1 MATRPNAAATSQAL
15 TLLGQFTDSIDSL
28 PHDLTKAF
36 GDLRELD
43 AVLRSSMQGITS
55 KVYKLID
62 LMQDSSATPAA
73 RLCLLLEIAEDAQ
86 RLRMGSEDKI
96 RVAGRTADDVAAHN
110 QYNHQILN
118 HLSELDTAFE
128 EALYIRRTTFPHV
141 APANLLPPTGEY
153 ALGRRGRRGL
163 PGGVAQST
171 VSIGARLSAPMAL
184 SASAGGDK
192 NKKRR
197 LEEEEAR
204 RTPVKGKE
212 KDQRMAAEKERE
224 AAADS
229 RKAKKVRTQRSP
241 SPDDST
247 RPHGNRNFDQQ
258 YPPSAPAP
266 NGYPH
271 HQPQSHHH
279 THHTHHSHHGHSHPH
294 HKSSTHI
301 PAPQNSHGYP
311 QPQPPYAPAGPYPP
325 HSMPSHDAKH
335 TVKPARTSSLLDVV
349 ANRPNDYAHHR
360 GFASS
365 PAFEPDDYEPMD
377 RSSRRS
383 GADGMRGPGGSRGG
397 GSYPNGNGYGATP
410 KEGSSGRGAPNDSAS
425 SVLTGNANAN
435 GNGEPGDDNDSR
447 TYCYCDRVSY
457 GEMIG
462 CDDDQCRREWF
473 HLGCLGM
480 TAPPK
485 GEWVCDEC
493 KARRAGK
500 KSGRSRGGASSR
512 PNASNTT
519 PNGSAPP
526 PNGGSQRASVPP
538 QQPMSRNSGG
548 K

>member
-62 LMQDSSATPAA
+62 LMEDTSATPAA

-118 HLSELDTAFE
+118 HLSELDPGFE

-171 VSIGARLSAPMAL
+171 VSIGARLSAPMAI

-212 KDQRMAAEKERE
+212 KDQRMAAEKDRE

-229 RKAKKVRTQRSP
+229 RKAKKVYVDIYCTRKRSLIATHFTDGHKGRRHLMIPLAFTEIATSTNNTTHLRQHQMGTRITSHQVTTKATMASPPITVIRIRITSLQHIFHRHKTVMGTRNLNYLTLLLVPIHRTRCLLMMPNIRSNQR
-241 SPDDST
+241 
-247 RPHGNRNFDQQ
+247 
-258 YPPSAPAP
+258 
-266 NGYPH
+266 
-271 HQPQSHHH
+271 
-279 THHTHHSHHGHSHPH
+279 GHRLSL
-294 HKSSTHI
+294 
-301 PAPQNSHGYP
+301 
-311 QPQPPYAPAGPYPP
+311 
-325 HSMPSHDAKH
+325 
-335 TVKPARTSSLLDVV
+335 TSSPTAQTTTRIIAASPRPQRLNLTTTSQWTAIHVVQGPMVCEPPVAVGAEAATRMEMDTAQHQRRALQDVEL
-349 ANRPNDYAHHR
+349 RTTRH
-360 GFASS
+360 
-365 PAFEPDDYEPMD
+365 PAF
-377 RSSRRS
+377 
-383 GADGMRGPGGSRGG
+383 
-397 GSYPNGNGYGATP
+397 
-410 KEGSSGRGAPNDSAS
+410 
-425 SVLTGNANAN
+425 
-435 GNGEPGDDNDSR
+435 
-447 TYCYCDRVSY
+447 
-457 GEMIG
+457 
-462 CDDDQCRREWF
+462 
-473 HLGCLGM
+473 
-480 TAPPK
+480 
-485 GEWVCDEC
+485 
-493 KARRAGK
+493 
-500 KSGRSRGGASSR
+500 
-512 PNASNTT
+512 
-519 PNGSAPP
+519 
-526 PNGGSQRASVPP
+526 
-538 QQPMSRNSGG
+538 
-548 K
+548 